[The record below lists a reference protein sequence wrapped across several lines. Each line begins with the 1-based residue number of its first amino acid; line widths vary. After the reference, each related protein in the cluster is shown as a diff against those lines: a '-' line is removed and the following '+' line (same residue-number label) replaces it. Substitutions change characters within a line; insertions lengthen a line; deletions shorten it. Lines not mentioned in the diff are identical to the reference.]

1 MHASHA
7 PMAATGWNRT
17 TYNVGKHAD
26 IVYNITKLLEFIVPR
41 YIFFLFAFF
50 MVAFA
55 LGDTFYCLRLF
66 KVRCD
71 DVLTMFRRASLVLT
85 LFVHNQAGEITKIGP
100 IKALRFMVAVV
111 VTVLFSSTMK
121 WFRPAHCCPSRT
133 LHWQTHRGVLITL
146 ANDFFCVAGY
156 SSQWIA

>member
-55 LGDTFYCLRLF
+55 LGRGDHQDWPHQGFAVHGCGGGDSAVQQHDEMVSTRSLLSFSH
-66 KVRCD
+66 
-71 DVLTMFRRASLVLT
+71 ASLANSSWCP
-85 LFVHNQAGEITKIGP
+85 HNTG
-100 IKALRFMVAVV
+100 
-111 VTVLFSSTMK
+111 
-121 WFRPAHCCPSRT
+121 
-133 LHWQTHRGVLITL
+133 
-146 ANDFFCVAGY
+146 
-156 SSQWIA
+156 